1 MRDLSVSYRRSTTS
15 INLQNFFIMR
25 TIRTTFATM
34 LVGLALA
41 AFQFDAHAQTRS
53 TTSSQSSSA
62 SNKQTTRSTGSVSSR
77 SSGSVSRQ
85 SSGTVTRQS
94 SGSSSASR
102 PTTGPAGRTSSGAVG
117 RVTSGSSSSTSK
129 PSVTTKPTTTVR
141 PTTSTARPSI
151 GSASTTKPSTTVQK
165 PTGTQTRP
173 STGAQVRPSTGT
185 QVRPSTGTQV
195 RPSTGTQTR
204 PATGTKPRP
213 EAGTVR
219 PSDNRRPVQV
229 TRPVDRKPGGE
240 ANRPNM
246 RPDGKGDKPH
256 HQPSK
261 PVQVRPNQKPD
272 PHRVHPRDRDFMHYS
287 APSYFWSGHNHCY
300 GHRVRVLPT
309 HVHRHTYFGV
319 TYYCYNDIWYRPYGG
334 YYIVCRPPFGTSL
347 AANLVADMA
356 WAAVR
361 LSYYYTVANTYS
373 QINENNQ
380 YIAEQ
385 NAIIAQN
392 NAVIAQ
398 QNAQIAAGQQQ
409 AQVAYSLATQ
419 LGLVQSYAA
428 AGSDYYYQDGVFYVM
443 DANGQYKVIVPPA
456 GALVETLPEDFD
468 IVTLSDGNEY
478 YKVDDTIY
486 RVVVLEGKPY
496 FEVLGQL
503 Y

>member
-1 MRDLSVSYRRSTTS
+1 
-15 INLQNFFIMR
+15 MR

-34 LVGLALA
+34 LMGLALV
-41 AFQFDAHAQTRS
+41 AFQFDAQAQTRRS

-62 SNKQTTRSTGSVSSR
+62 SNKQATRT
-77 SSGSVSRQ
+77 SGTVSRQ
-85 SSGTVTRQS
+85 P
-94 SGSSSASR
+94 SGSSSKSSVTPARPNSSFSSSR
-102 PTTGPAGRTSSGAVG
+102 QTTTTRPSTNTATRPSGTVS
-117 RVTSGSSSSTSK
+117 RQPSGST
-129 PSVTTKPTTTVR
+129 
-141 PTTSTARPSI
+141 
-151 GSASTTKPSTTVQK
+151 GTTKPSTTVQK
-165 PTGTQTRP
+165 PTTTNRPAAYRSSTGTQTRP
-173 STGAQVRPSTGT
+173 STGTQVRPTTGT

-195 RPSTGTQTR
+195 RPSTGNQTR
-204 PATGTKPRP
+204 PATGS
-213 EAGTVR
+213 AVR
-219 PSDNRRPVQV
+219 PTDNRRPVQVTRPADRKPTQATRPTDNRRPTQV

-240 ANRPNM
+240 ANRPNI
-246 RPDGKGDKPH
+246 RPDGKGDRPDHK
-256 HQPSK
+256 PSK
-261 PVQVRPNQKPD
+261 PVQIRPDHRPD
-272 PHRVHPRDRDFMHYS
+272 VHRVHPRDRDFMHYS
-287 APSYFWSGHNHCY
+287 TPSYFWSGHNHYY

-319 TYYCYNDIWYRPYGG
+319 TYYCYNDIWYRPYNG
-334 YYIVCRPPFGTSL
+334 YYVVCRPPFGTTL
-347 AANLVADMA
+347 AANLIADMA
-356 WAAVR
+356 WSAVR

-428 AGSDYYYQDGVFYVM
+428 AGSEYYYQDGVFYVM
-443 DANGQYKVIVPPA
+443 DANGEYKVIVPPA
-456 GALVETLPEDFD
+456 GALVEILPEDFD
-468 IVTLSDGNEY
+468 MVTLADGNEY

-486 RVVVLEGKPY
+486 RVVVIEGKPY

-503 Y
+503 YV